1 MRFTTTLILST
12 IILLAG
18 CNIEQVYV
26 FNEDFSGEMTQSI
39 DYSGSKELMEMD
51 STSAQNGEM
60 TLLPDSVIREINAEM
75 EDIEGAY
82 LVSLSDEGYKL
93 NMKLAF
99 DHLEALNEA
108 LQTESGDS
116 SDVNVHCQFRKDK
129 QSFWVDFVVED
140 PSKETGAENQ
150 ENEEMEMNMDGLYE
164 MITYRFE
171 FRFAQKIQSVSGSLA
186 VVQEDGHS
194 IVVEQS
200 LQQIIS
206 PDFERTM
213 EIRLK

>member
-1 MRFTTTLILST
+1 MRLTIALFFST
-12 IILLAG
+12 IVLLSG
-18 CNIEQVYV
+18 CKIEQTFA

-51 STSAQNGEM
+51 STAAQNGEM

-75 EDIEGAY
+75 EDIDGAH

-140 PSKETGAENQ
+140 PSKDTVAEDQ
-150 ENEEMEMNMDGLYE
+150 QNEEMAMNMDGLYE

-171 FRFAQKIQSVSGSLA
+171 FRFDQKIQSVSVPSA

-194 IVVEQS
+194 IVLEQS
-200 LQQIIS
+200 LKQIIS
-206 PDFERTM
+206 PEFERTM
-213 EIRLK
+213 EIRMK